1 MRGSPLLTLLVGALS
16 LLPSARAAGGGIPDG
31 LGWHELPNT
40 RLRAVCPSPAQ
51 YPEIQGNE
59 GCAAVTED
67 WSGAAFDPARDRLL
81 IAGGGHGGYAGNE
94 VYVLDLGT
102 LALFRLNAPSTPV
115 RDGCQFDGTYADG
128 RPVSRHTYDHLAW
141 LPGQGRLFMVGGSR
155 WQCGYFIGDAWTFD
169 PAGNAWVEKSYTGG
183 PKATFGLGVTHDPN
197 TGLVYAHDDYDLYS
211 YDPVADRWTRRTQN
225 QSGPGDYKSAVID
238 GRRKRY
244 LYYVPDD
251 RTLFWYDISSATGA
265 PVRQSGATSG
275 CAFMDTY
282 AAGWEYDPVLDR
294 LVAWNG
300 GDTVYLMD
308 PDTRTCTAVTHTG
321 GPAAMGNG
329 TFGRFRYSTA
339 SQVYVTCNDVDQN
352 CHALRLSPPTSIF
365 RDGFQSGDTSAWSN
379 AVP

>member
-1 MRGSPLLTLLVGALS
+1 MRASSLLTLLAVALAVV
-16 LLPSARAAGGGIPDG
+16 PAAGGEIPSA

-40 RLRAVCPSPAQ
+40 RLRAMCPPPAQ

-67 WSGAAFDPARDRLL
+67 WSGAAFDRARDRLF
-81 IAGGGHGGYAGNE
+81 ITGGGHGGYAGNE

-102 LALFRLNAPSTPV
+102 LTLSRLNAPSTPI
-115 RDGCQFDGTYADG
+115 RNGCDFGGTYADG

-141 LPGQGRLFMVGGSR
+141 LPGPERLFMVGGSQ

-169 PAGNAWVEKSYTGG
+169 PAGNAWVEKTYGG
-183 PKATFGLGVTHDPN
+183 APRATFGLGVTHDPN
-197 TGLVYAHDDYDLYS
+197 SGLVYAHDDYDLYS
-211 YDPVADRWTRRTQN
+211 YDAAADRWTRRTQN
-225 QSGPGDYKSAVID
+225 ASGPGDYKSAVID
-238 GRRKRY
+238 PRRKRY
-244 LYYVPDD
+244 LYYALND
-251 RTLFWYDISSATGA
+251 RTLFWYDIASPTGTL
-265 PVRQSGATSG
+265 VRQSGATTG
-275 CAFMDTY
+275 CGFMDTY

-300 GDTVYLMD
+300 GDTVQLMD
-308 PDTRTCTAVTHTG
+308 PDTRVCTTVTFAG

-339 SQVYVTCNDVDQN
+339 SQAYVTCNHIDEN
-352 CHALRLSPPTSIF
+352 CFALRLTPPGAIF
-365 RDGFQSGDTSAWSN
+365 RDGFQSGNTSAWSR